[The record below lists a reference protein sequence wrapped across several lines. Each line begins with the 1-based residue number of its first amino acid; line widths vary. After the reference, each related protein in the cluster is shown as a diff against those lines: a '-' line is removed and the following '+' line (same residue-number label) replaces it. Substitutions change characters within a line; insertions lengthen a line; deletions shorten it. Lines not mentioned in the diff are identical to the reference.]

1 MGDIYENIEEYNSNK
16 EHKILIVFND
26 MIADIL
32 SSKKLSRIVTESF
45 INGGKL
51 NISLVFITQSYFVV
65 PKNISLNCTHSFV
78 MKIPNR

>member
-16 EHKILIVFND
+16 EHKILIVFDD

-32 SSKKLSRIVTESF
+32 SNRKLSRIVTESF

-65 PKNISLNCTHSFV
+65 PKNISLNCTHTFV
-78 MKIPNR
+78 MKIPNQ